1 MRILNQSSVREHALL
16 CSKQIKG
23 GKFDRVSESFFV
35 EVEAGLDEIVRSVN
49 TKHPSKIHADILT
62 PTRFVTDQLL
72 EKLRPLLDRA
82 VARVIQRAVE
92 SHPGVGKTLVGK
104 FQ

>member
-1 MRILNQSSVREHALL
+1 MRILNNSAVRAHALA

-35 EVEAGLDEIVRSVN
+35 EIEAGLDEIVRSVN
-49 TKHPSKIHADILT
+49 AKHPSKIHADILT
-62 PTRFVTDQLL
+62 PTRFITDQLL
-72 EKLRPLLDRA
+72 GKFRPLLDRA
-82 VARVIQRAVE
+82 VARIIQRAVE

-104 FQ
+104 F